1 MVHAGAG
8 PRHPLSGAVFR
19 PPRALGV
26 IVGGAFATWAFAVAF
41 LSASLAY
48 GAEPSFKAFLGWAT
62 AALAAG
68 LGVLFAAWAYATLT
82 LSYVIGDGQLEIRWG
97 FRRVVVPIDAVQRL
111 VPGRTLDPPE
121 VSGLNWW
128 GCHVGSGDVRRVGY
142 VLFYSTHSSPDELL
156 YVVTDGEVY
165 GLTVP
170 DQAAFAEAIQSQ
182 ASLAPLQGHL
192 PQRSEALGPAALPF
206 WRDRTAMLGLAFAAG
221 LCAMVVGYLFTAYP
235 GLPQIVELSFPE
247 LGGVVRVGDRS
258 EILGIGYLSLG
269 VLAVNGV
276 AGLALHA
283 FERAAGLWLIAAG
296 AMLQAVLLG
305 AALVALSTAG

>member
-8 PRHPLSGAVFR
+8 PRHPLSATVFQ

-26 IVGGAFATWAFAVAF
+26 IVAGAFAAWAFAVAF
-41 LSASLAY
+41 LSGSVAS
-48 GAEPSFKAFLGWAT
+48 GADPSFKTFLAWGAAAAAT
-62 AALAAG
+62 G
-68 LGVLFAAWAYATLT
+68 LGIMFAAWAYALFTLA
-82 LSYVIGDGQLEIRWG
+82 YVVDNGELQIRWG
-97 FRRVVVPIDAVQRL
+97 FRRVVVPIGAVQRL

-128 GCHVGSGDVRRVGY
+128 GCHIGSGAVRRVGY

-165 GLTVP
+165 GLTVT
-170 DQAAFAEAIQSQ
+170 DQAAFAEAIQAR
-182 ASLAPLQGHL
+182 ASVAPFEAY
-192 PQRSEALGPAALPF
+192 PMQRSEALGPAALPF
-206 WRDRTAMLGLAFAAG
+206 WRDRTAMAGVAVAAA
-221 LCAMVVGYLFTAYP
+221 LCAVVAGYVFTSYP
-235 GLPQIVELSFPE
+235 GLPQVVELSFPE
-247 LGGVVRVGDRS
+247 LGGIVRVGDRS
-258 EILGIGYLSLG
+258 EILGIAYLAVG
-269 VLAVNGV
+269 VLAANSV
-276 AGLALHA
+276 AGVVLHA